1 MSETELPA
9 IVPRPTY
16 CTAGLNL
23 SHFQGAWRFSHIFPQ
38 MAKPVCLPP
47 RTTSI
52 ERAETVYPA
61 KGRLVLLGF
70 GRTWLAEER
79 NLEQP
84 SSRVPTTGAIQ
95 RLLDG
100 LLPAIPGRPA
110 FGRKPESMALWSF
123 PTLQIP
129 WCTDLWTTCRLLPT
143 WEVAVLV
150 GKPSFSRGYRSIFPR
165 KAEG

>member
-1 MSETELPA
+1 MVAEGRYFVNRSCEVSETELPA

-61 KGRLVLLGF
+61 KGRLVLLGLLRKETLSNQVV
-70 GRTWLAEER
+70 GSPPQGLSKGCWMGSCLRYLEGLHLAGS
-79 NLEQP
+79 QKAWPCGP
-84 SSRVPTTGAIQ
+84 SRPCRFHGALIY
-95 RLLDG
+95 G
-100 LLPAIPGRPA
+100 APAVCFPPGRW
-110 FGRKPESMALWSF
+110 R
-123 PTLQIP
+123 
-129 WCTDLWTTCRLLPT
+129 C
-143 WEVAVLV
+143 
-150 GKPSFSRGYRSIFPR
+150 
-165 KAEG
+165 